1 MISHCS
7 WCWNME
13 YSHFKLQDL
22 ISRNN
27 VLAEKQTGGLEITS
41 KRDFKPI
48 MFKAQLSC
56 LK

>member
-1 MISHCS
+1 
-7 WCWNME
+7 ME